1 MSMGVRL
8 ALLGDSIA
16 AGRGAQHRTQTPGAQ
31 LARRLLDDGV
41 DVTSRVFAVPGALS
55 AQLAVQVD
63 RTLPW
68 HPHVAV
74 IIIGANDLIH
84 HTRAGRAARN
94 LGDAVRRLRDVGAEV
109 VVAPAPD
116 LSALPDTPPGLKH
129 VLHAASMVLRDTQIT
144 AAIAAG
150 ARVADRDHATSAV
163 FAADRELF
171 CGDRFHPSS
180 AGYSV
185 IVDTLLPLV
194 HTAISAREDACDA
207 PLRAVDGAS
216 RVEV

>member
-1 MSMGVRL
+1 
-8 ALLGDSIA
+8 
-16 AGRGAQHRTQTPGAQ
+16 
-31 LARRLLDDGV
+31 
-41 DVTSRVFAVPGALS
+41 VPGALS
-55 AQLAVQVD
+55 AQLAAQVE
-63 RTLPW
+63 RALAW

-74 IIIGANDLIH
+74 IVIGANDLIH

-94 LGDAVRRLRDVGAEV
+94 LGDAVRRLRSVGAEV

-150 ARVADRDHATSAV
+150 AHVADRDHVTSAV

-171 CGDRFHPSS
+171 CSDRFHPSG
-180 AGYSV
+180 AGYAV
-185 IVDTLLPLV
+185 IVDALLPAV
-194 HTAISAREDACDA
+194 HAAISARDEV
-207 PLRAVDGAS
+207 PGVQLRVVDGSAG
-216 RVEV
+216 VEA

>member
-94 LGDAVRRLRDVGAEV
+94 LGDAVRRLRGVGAEV

-129 VLHAASMVLRDTQIT
+129 VLHAASMVLRDTQII

-150 ARVADRDHATSAV
+150 AHVADRDHATSGV
-163 FAADRELF
+163 FAAHRELF
-171 CGDRFHPSS
+171 CSDRFHPSS
-180 AGYSV
+180 AGYAV
-185 IVDTLLPLV
+185 IVDALLPLV
-194 HTAISAREDACDA
+194 RTAISVRDETLHVAA
-207 PLRAVDGAS
+207 PTADGS
-216 RVEV
+216 FGVEV